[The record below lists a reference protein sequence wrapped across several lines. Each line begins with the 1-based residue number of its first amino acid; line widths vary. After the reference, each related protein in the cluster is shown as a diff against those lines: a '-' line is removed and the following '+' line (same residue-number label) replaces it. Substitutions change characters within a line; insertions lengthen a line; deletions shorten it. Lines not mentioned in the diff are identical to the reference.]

1 MFSEPYLLRALAA
14 AMILGPLG
22 ALLGVFVTARRLAFF
37 SDTVAHAALAGVA
50 VGLWSGL
57 ADPFPVMCAVSL
69 AVAFGLLYLKERT
82 ELLTD
87 SILALLLSA
96 GVAFG
101 VVVFSRLKGY
111 RGDLERY
118 LFGDILSVG
127 SYDLALAAVAALLI
141 AAGVA
146 AAFRPLTLI
155 ALSEDLAHV
164 SGVRVRR
171 LNLVFLVGLT
181 FSVTLTI
188 RLAGV
193 LLATAMLVVPAATAR
208 NLARSLRAQ
217 VAWSLAAGAVASL
230 AGVAAS
236 ATLDWPCGPA
246 IILAGVALFALSL
259 PFVRHRRAA
268 EARPANL
275 TPRVAA

>member
-1 MFSEPYLLRALAA
+1 MFTEPYVLRALAA
-14 AMILGPLG
+14 ALILGPLG
-22 ALLGVFVTARRLAFF
+22 ALLGVWVTARRLAFF

-50 VGLWSGL
+50 VGLWSGMT
-57 ADPFPVMCAVSL
+57 DPFPVMLGVSL
-69 AVAFGLLYLKERT
+69 VVALVLLRLRERT

-96 GVAFG
+96 AVAFA

-127 SYDLALAAVAALLI
+127 PSDLAWAAAAALAVAV
-141 AAGVA
+141 GVTSG
-146 AAFRPLTLI
+146 FRALTLT

-164 SGVRVRR
+164 SGVRIRR
-171 LNLVFLVGLT
+171 LNLFFLLGLT
-181 FSVTLTI
+181 VAVTLTI

-208 NLARSLRAQ
+208 NLARSFRTQ
-217 VAWSLAAGAVASL
+217 VTWSLAAGAGAAL

-236 ATLDWPCGPA
+236 AAFDWPPGPS
-246 IILAGVALFALSL
+246 IVLAGVALFALSV
-259 PFVRHRRAA
+259 PAARRSSGRRTTVP
-268 EARPANL
+268 EGGPA
-275 TPRVAA
+275 